1 MQIYKDTASILA
13 AASTHP
19 DTQLRHL
26 LSLRIESLVEF
37 TKPQVEYTNPEEVS
51 DAIDLADLMH
61 VLVLQAGDTVAD
73 MFAALDLPCPD
84 PALPDFYPPWEV
96 IEAYGHWFELTFLQG
111 DDGLGGVVVF
121 VPDTADAELL
131 AMCGRFAVPSQP

>member
-1 MQIYKDTASILA
+1 MQIYKDTAAILA

-26 LSLRIESLVEF
+26 LTLRIESLVEY
-37 TKPQVEYTNPEEVS
+37 TKPQAES
-51 DAIDLADLMH
+51 IDLADLLH